1 MGGEKEIGMSCF
13 KITVAALAV
22 AGILATSGLVY
33 AGTAA
38 EFDKCDKNK
47 DGKLTFEEFKACYPD
62 KAKAKEAFDWYDRNK
77 DGVVTKKEF
86 TGSM

>member
-1 MGGEKEIGMSCF
+1 MSCL
-13 KITVAALAV
+13 KITVAALTM
-22 AGILATSGLVY
+22 AGILATSGLLY
-33 AGTAA
+33 AGTPA

-62 KAKAKEAFDWYDRNK
+62 KAKAREAFNWYDRNK
-77 DGVVTKKEF
+77 NGVVTKKEF